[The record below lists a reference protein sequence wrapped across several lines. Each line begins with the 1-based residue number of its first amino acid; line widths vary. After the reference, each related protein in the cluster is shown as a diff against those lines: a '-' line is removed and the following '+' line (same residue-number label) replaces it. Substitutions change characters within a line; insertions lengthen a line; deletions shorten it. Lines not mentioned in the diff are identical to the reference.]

1 MGADMGS
8 MRRIAIATVA
18 AATCWLALGASQAAA
33 TYDFDRQ
40 IGAGRIVDAL
50 SISVGPT
57 HVFVG
62 DHHVDRVSVFELNGT
77 FDGGWGVT
85 GDAAGQIDE
94 PVGLAATSGD
104 NVYEADQ
111 SDFINKFKADGTH
124 LFSFAGPG
132 VAESNLNTPSGVAL
146 SPDEQHVYALSGSP
160 SRVKEYTA
168 SGTFER
174 KFAPNGTING
184 QLQSPRAIAVSPA
197 TGNVYA
203 ADYGDNARVVEYG
216 PNGKYLR
223 HWSLGSPLLPLR
235 PVSLAVDYYGNVYVV
250 DDAGALH
257 AFSATGTDLGLVANT
272 GYTIHN
278 VDSAS
283 VVAVSPGSDPRIY
296 VVNSSASPEQ
306 ILVFH
311 IVYPQTTITSGPAE
325 GSYINDSTPTFK
337 FTSSESGSTF
347 QCRLSF
353 HSFHSCSSPYTPHIG
368 DGFVGE
374 FDVRAI
380 DKQGVVDPSPAT
392 RSFAVD
398 TTPPNP
404 TITPGPSGPTT
415 DNPPTWTFYADEGPS
430 TLQCKIDAGSYAA
443 CNAGT
448 YTSSTL
454 ADGMHTFKVRAIDAA
469 GNKDATPA
477 TRTIYVGATTP
488 DTTITSGPSGLTN
501 DSTPTFGFSS
511 TVTGSTFRCAIDA
524 LPPVDC
530 TSPTTLS
537 ALPDGDHTI
546 TVQAR
551 FDTLSHATPP
561 SRDFTI
567 DTNAPETTITKA
579 PGATTHQ
586 RTPKFKFT
594 SDEAG
599 TFECKVDHHRN
610 WKSCSSPDSTGKLSF
625 GKHKFKVRAIDAA
638 GNKDASPAKTKF
650 KVKR

>member
-1 MGADMGS
+1 MVTDTGR
-8 MRRIAIATVA
+8 MRRIAIATIA

-33 TYDFDRQ
+33 TYKFERQ
-40 IGAGRIVDAL
+40 IGAGLLVDVH
-50 SISVGPT
+50 SMSVGPT

-62 DHHVDRVSVFELNGT
+62 DHHVDRISVFELNGT
-77 FDGGWGVT
+77 FDGDWGVGGT
-85 GDAAGQIDE
+85 AAGQIDE

-104 NVYEADQ
+104 NVYEADL
-111 SDFINKFKADGTH
+111 SSFINKFKGSDGTP
-124 LFSFAGPG
+124 LLSFAGPG
-132 VAESNLNTPSGVAL
+132 SAESNLDTAAGVAL

-168 SGTFER
+168 GGTFER
-174 KFAPNGTING
+174 KFGSSGLGPG
-184 QLQSPRAIAVSPA
+184 QIQSPRAIAVSPL
-197 TGNVYA
+197 TGNVYV
-203 ADYGDNARVVEYG
+203 ADFGDENKVVEYG
-216 PNGKYLR
+216 PNGMYLR
-223 HWSLGSPLLPLR
+223 HWGLAIP

-250 DDAGALH
+250 DDAGELH
-257 AFSATGTDLGLVANT
+257 AFSATGTELGLVANT
-272 GYTIHN
+272 GHTIHN

-283 VVAVSPGSDPRIY
+283 VVAISPGPDPKIY

-325 GSYINDSTPTFK
+325 GSHINDSTPTFK
-337 FTSSESGSTF
+337 FSSSESGSTF

-353 HSFHSCSSPYTPHIG
+353 HSFHSCSSPFTPHIG

-398 TTPPNP
+398 TTPPNT
-404 TITPGPSGPTT
+404 TIASGPSGPTT
-415 DNPPTWTFYADEGPS
+415 DNTPTWTFYADEGPS
-430 TLQCKIDAGSYAA
+430 TLQCKIDAGSYAS
-443 CNAGT
+443 CNTGS
-448 YTSSTL
+448 YTSSPL
-454 ADGMHTFKVRAIDAA
+454 ADGTHTFDVRAIDAA

-477 TRTIYVGATTP
+477 THTIYVGATTP

-511 TVTGSTFRCAIDA
+511 TVTGSTFRCTIDA
-524 LPPVDC
+524 LPPIDC

-546 TVQAR
+546 SVQAR
-551 FDTLSHATPP
+551 FDSLSDATPAN
-561 SRDFTI
+561 RVFTI
-567 DTNAPETTITKA
+567 DTGAPKTTLTKK
-579 PGATTHQ
+579 PGATTHD

-594 SDEAG
+594 STETG
-599 TFECKVDHHRN
+599 TFECKLDDGN
-610 WKSCSSPDSTGKLSF
+610 WKDCTSPHTTRKLSVD
-625 GKHKFKVRAIDAA
+625 KHKFKVRATDAA
-638 GNKDASPAKTKF
+638 GNEDGSPAKSKF